1 MAHAEGQQHPIKIY
15 FVIWGLLFVLS
26 VMSYMVDILHLE
38 GMLRWSLISIFMM
51 LKAALIVS
59 VFMHVVWERMAI
71 VAVILVPPGAILFL
85 MALMALEGNHTFF
98 NRTTFF
104 AGG

>member
-1 MAHAEGQQHPIKIY
+1 
-15 FVIWGLLFVLS
+15 
-26 VMSYMVDILHLE
+26 
-38 GMLRWSLISIFMM
+38 
-51 LKAALIVS
+51 
-59 VFMHVVWERMAI
+59 MAI